1 MIYLV
6 FGEES
11 DYDYYNCKKVYA
23 SKSKD
28 KAERKLAEVKSRM
41 EILKKAKE
49 EYNAWFA
56 ADIPYNKFRVVIP
69 PEVTEIVGRKKHDY
83 NHLTLVK
90 YREDVIA
97 NDAKRNAYIDDKLT
111 AFGAAH
117 GLSYDDMRSND
128 ETLEFTIEEIPSD
141 DDD

>member
-28 KAERKLAEVKSRM
+28 KAERKLAEIKSSM
-41 EILKKAKE
+41 AILKRAKD

-56 ADIPYNKFRVVIP
+56 AEMPYSKFVIEQPEEVRKLLSQRNCDYKHPLIEKWGKDFEVMRNKS
-69 PEVTEIVGRKKHDY
+69 
-83 NHLTLVK
+83 
-90 YREDVIA
+90 
-97 NDAKRNAYIDDKLT
+97 NAYIDENLT
-111 AFGAAH
+111 AFGEKH